1 MGTRNRNKNLYNYCM
16 ENDFLFD
23 LLIGIEGE
31 YEQMDDTY
39 FIVIYASILD
49 RKDAS
54 IDNDLSDGEYL
65 TGLLFDNTY
74 DDKKRLGNTLEE

>member
-23 LLIGIEGE
+23 LLISIEGE

-65 TGLLFDNTY
+65 TGL
-74 DDKKRLGNTLEE
+74 